1 MKLVA
6 WISSGLAALD
16 RVGRAPIQ
24 PTSKANPVV
33 IVHGIFST
41 SRDMARLAQ
50 HLRLEGREVF
60 TPDLAPA
67 GGQIGVDDL
76 AEQLARFVADHLL
89 GRRFDLIGFSMG
101 GLVSRYFLQ
110 RLGGLE
116 HVDHFVS
123 IATPH
128 RGTITARLNRSPGGL
143 QMRHESELLQDLAR
157 DAESLGRVKF
167 TSFYTPL
174 DLMILPARSS
184 VLPEARNFSMWAALH
199 PSLILEKRCLRAI
212 AEALRE

>member
-6 WISSGLAALD
+6 WISSSLAALD
-16 RVGRAPIQ
+16 RVRRAHIP
-24 PTSKANPVV
+24 PASGANPAV

-67 GGQIGVDDL
+67 GGQIGVDEL
-76 AEQLARFVADHLL
+76 AEQLARFVELHLR

-128 RGTITARLNRSPGGL
+128 RGTITAQLNLSPGGR
-143 QMRHESELLQDLAR
+143 QMRRESKLLRELAC
-157 DAESLGRVKF
+157 DAESLSRVKF
-167 TSFYTPL
+167 TSIYTPL
-174 DLMILPARSS
+174 DLMVLPARSS
-184 VLPEARNFSMWAALH
+184 AMPQARNLRIWAVLH

-212 AEALRE
+212 AEALSE